1 MRMIKSY
8 IAENHAH
15 DHPPETAQI
24 TVAKVVEKMK
34 QRAKN
39 ETTIIN
45 CLTIILILCK
55 KNSSRRNGIR
65 QNGSKP
71 KGPHAMSI
79 RHAPLVGFVGK
90 CKQANDFQW
99 CYHAYGHCYQFRIRP
114 ICKSR
119 LAWSFTWLLMLNC
132 TLLLFFLEQCLF
144 NIALFPWTW

>member
-55 KNSSRRNGIR
+55 K
-65 QNGSKP
+65 
-71 KGPHAMSI
+71 
-79 RHAPLVGFVGK
+79 
-90 CKQANDFQW
+90 KQ
-99 CYHAYGHCYQFRIRP
+99 
-114 ICKSR
+114 
-119 LAWSFTWLLMLNC
+119 
-132 TLLLFFLEQCLF
+132 
-144 NIALFPWTW
+144 